1 MQKAEHK
8 EMTPERAQDFV
19 EVSSERPVAE
29 AMDAMEIVRVFADR
43 GEVYVP
49 QDPKLFMNFV
59 RMVGAIWYG
68 GAITALEATV
78 QTA

>member
-1 MQKAEHK
+1 MQEAERK
-8 EMTPERAQDFV
+8 EMTPEQAREIV
-19 EVSSERPVAE
+19 EVSSQRSVAD
-29 AMDAMEIVRVFADR
+29 AIDAMEIVRVFADR

-49 QDPKLFMNFV
+49 KDPKQFMNFV

-68 GAITALEATV
+68 GAMTALEATV

>member
-1 MQKAEHK
+1 MKKVELK

-19 EVSSERPVAE
+19 EVSSERPIADTL
-29 AMDAMEIVRVFADR
+29 DAMEIVRVFVDR

-49 QDPKLFMNFV
+49 QDPKQFMNFV

-68 GAITALEATV
+68 GAMTALEATV

>member
-1 MQKAEHK
+1 MKKAEHK

-19 EVSSERPVAE
+19 ETSSERPVAD

-68 GAITALEATV
+68 GAMTALEAMV
-78 QTA
+78 QTT